1 MASRIVFLSLFIYL
15 SLAASGPPGDV
26 AFAQQEFF
34 PFLAEVT
41 GDRVN
46 VRSGQSANFERLCQI
61 DKGEEIVVEG
71 KEFSWYKV
79 RLPSSAKSFVS
90 KKYVQFL
97 GQNAG
102 GVIADRVNIRAGA
115 GTHYTILG
123 QLNRG
128 EQIFI
133 QEELDG
139 WYRIRP
145 VTKSYGWVMD
155 RFLTFKSRDIIVY
168 QSVVIPP
175 KDPIKVVQEPQV
187 SQEQQ
192 TVKQSEEP
200 EDPRETQKPPA
211 EKKVKQPVPSKKIA
225 RAVKVEAVEEIEKI
239 KKPKEIKRIKKAK
252 KIRKAKKAKRVKKAK
267 KVKKIKKIKKVGEL
281 VKAEKAKE
289 AAKPKA
295 KEIKSL
301 SAVGYVKLYERE
313 GDDGV
318 YYKIVTDGKPACY
331 IQGLNHMLGRFLHH
345 KVMVEG
351 VVSQDLRSQYDSP
364 VIVVSKVKLVL

>member
-115 GTHYTILG
+115 DPSGGPGGSAFTVTPWISSFPRHGGPYDAPSDVCGGAPILAG
-123 QLNRG
+123 
-128 EQIFI
+128 
-133 QEELDG
+133 
-139 WYRIRP
+139 
-145 VTKSYGWVMD
+145 
-155 RFLTFKSRDIIVY
+155 
-168 QSVVIPP
+168 
-175 KDPIKVVQEPQV
+175 
-187 SQEQQ
+187 
-192 TVKQSEEP
+192 
-200 EDPRETQKPPA
+200 
-211 EKKVKQPVPSKKIA
+211 
-225 RAVKVEAVEEIEKI
+225 
-239 KKPKEIKRIKKAK
+239 
-252 KIRKAKKAKRVKKAK
+252 
-267 KVKKIKKIKKVGEL
+267 
-281 VKAEKAKE
+281 
-289 AAKPKA
+289 
-295 KEIKSL
+295 
-301 SAVGYVKLYERE
+301 
-313 GDDGV
+313 
-318 YYKIVTDGKPACY
+318 
-331 IQGLNHMLGRFLHH
+331 
-345 KVMVEG
+345 
-351 VVSQDLRSQYDSP
+351 
-364 VIVVSKVKLVL
+364 